1 MFSTSRNYRKFI
13 LYVILTLACFLL
25 QSVPA
30 FGVRFLGCA
39 PSLLLLL
46 TVAIAFFESPTFSA
60 WYGLTA
66 GLLSQLTTS
75 HLVGTDAIIFM
86 FAGFFVSALLQLYFR
101 RRFLVYL
108 AVSMSLLLFQQ
119 IFFFIYHLLFWES
132 IAFSGALT
140 GRILPT
146 FFFTGPFAFPLYY
159 ILWRSDQKYRAR
171 EELENDL

>member
-1 MFSTSRNYRKFI
+1 MFSTARNYRKFI
-13 LYVILTLACFLL
+13 LYVILTLVCFLL

-46 TVAIAFFESPTFSA
+46 TAAVAFFESPTFSA

-75 HLVGTDAIIFM
+75 RLVGTDGIIFM
-86 FAGFFVSALLQLYFR
+86 FAGFFIAVLLQIYFK

-108 AVSMSLLLFQQ
+108 AVAMSLLVIQQLFLF
-119 IFFFIYHLLFWES
+119 IFYVMIWDTITLK
-132 IAFSGALT
+132 GALM
-140 GRILPT
+140 GQILPT
-146 FFFTGPFAFPLYY
+146 FFFTGPFAFPMYY
-159 ILWRSDQKYRAR
+159 ILWRSDRKFRAK

>member
-1 MFSTSRNYRKFI
+1 MFSTSHNYRKFI
-13 LYVILTLACFLL
+13 LYVVLTLVCFLL

-46 TVAIAFFESPTFSA
+46 TAAIAFFEGPTFSA

-75 HLVGTDAIIFM
+75 RLVGTDAILFM
-86 FAGFFVSALLQLYFR
+86 FAGFFIAALLQLYFR

-108 AVSMSLLLFQQ
+108 AVAMSLLAIQQLFL
-119 IFFFIYHLLFWES
+119 FIYHLLFLDS
-132 IAFSGALT
+132 ITFGGAMI
-140 GRILPT
+140 GQILPT
-146 FFFTGPFAFPLYY
+146 FFYSGLFAFPIYY
-159 ILWRSDQKYRAR
+159 ILWRSDRKYRAR

>member
-13 LYVILTLACFLL
+13 LYVLLTLVCFLL

-46 TVAIAFFESPTFSA
+46 TIAIAFFESPAFSA
-60 WYGLTA
+60 WFGLTA

-75 HLVGTDAIIFM
+75 RLVGTDAILFM
-86 FAGFFVSALLQLYFR
+86 FAGFFIAALLQLYFKQ
-101 RRFLVYL
+101 RFLVYL
-108 AVSMSLLLFQQ
+108 AVAMSMLAIQQ
-119 IFFFIYHLLFWES
+119 FFLYIYHLLFWDS
-132 IAFSGALT
+132 ITLSGALI
-140 GRILPT
+140 GQILPT
-146 FFFTGPFAFPLYY
+146 FFYSGLFAFPIYY
-159 ILWRSDQKYRAR
+159 ILWRSDRKYRAR